1 MIRYVLRRI
10 ATMMVTLLLISLL
23 IFLVIKLPPGDYLT
37 NKIDE
42 LRSQGETASIARA
55 EAMRSQYGLDKPVLH
70 QYGVWLGVLPGQEG
84 FSGLLEGNWGWSF
97 EYELPVKMVVGDA
110 LVLTVILNVL
120 VIIFVHLV
128 SIPIAIYS
136 ATHRNTAGAHAATF
150 LGYIGLATPSFLLA
164 LVLLFY
170 LNRWFGIS
178 VGGMVNPEY
187 ANRPWSMAKMG
198 SFASHMIVPMV
209 VIGLAGTAGMIRRL
223 RANLLDEL
231 SKQYTVTAKAKGL
244 PPGRA
249 LLKYPFRIALNPF
262 VADIGNLLPS
272 IVSGSAIVSI
282 VLSLPTIGPILVQA
296 LKIQDQYL
304 AGFILLFVALLT
316 VVGMFIADLALAV
329 LDPRIRLGTGK

>member
-1 MIRYVLRRI
+1 MMRYVLRRF
-10 ATMMVTLLLISLL
+10 ATMVVTLLLISLL
-23 IFLVIKLPPGDYLT
+23 IFIVIKLPPGDFLS
-37 NKIDE
+37 NKINE
-42 LRSQGETASIARA
+42 LRAQGEAASIAKA
-55 EAMRSQYGLDKPVLH
+55 EAMRAQYGLDKPLLH
-70 QYGVWLGVLPGQEG
+70 QYATWLGVLPGPNG
-84 FSGLLEGNWGWSF
+84 FKGLLQGYWGWSF
-97 EYELPVKMVVGDA
+97 EYDQPVRTVIGDA
-110 LVLTVILNVL
+110 LLLTVLLNL
-120 VIIFVHLV
+120 AVIVFIHLV

-136 ATHRNTAGAHAATF
+136 ATRRNSIGAYAVTF

-164 LVLLFY
+164 LALLFY
-170 LNRWFGIS
+170 LNRYFGIS
-178 VGGMVNPEY
+178 IGGLFAPEY
-187 ANRPWSMAKMG
+187 VDAPWSFPKLG
-198 SFASHMIVPMV
+198 SFLSHMIVPVV

-231 SKQYTVTAKAKGL
+231 AKQYTVTAKAKGL

-296 LKIQDQYL
+296 LRIQDQYL
-304 AGFILLFVALLT
+304 AGFILLFVAFLT

-329 LDPRIRLGTGK
+329 LDPRIRIGTGK

>member
-1 MIRYVLRRI
+1 MMRYVLRRF
-10 ATMMVTLLLISLL
+10 ATMVVTLLLISLL
-23 IFLVIKLPPGDYLT
+23 IFIVIKLPPGDFLT
-37 NKIDE
+37 NKINE
-42 LRSQGETASIARA
+42 LRAQGETASIAKA
-55 EAMRSQYGLDKPVLH
+55 EAMRVQYGLDKPLLH
-70 QYGVWLGVLPGQEG
+70 QYATWLGVLPGPNG
-84 FSGLLEGNWGWSF
+84 FNGLLQGHWGWSF
-97 EYELPVKMVVGDA
+97 EYEQPVKAVVGDA
-110 LVLTVILNVL
+110 LLLTVLLNL
-120 VIIFVHLV
+120 AVIVFIHLV
-128 SIPIAIYS
+128 AIPIAIYS
-136 ATHRNTAGAHAATF
+136 ATRRNSVGAHLVTF

-164 LVLLFY
+164 LALLFY

-178 VGGMVNPEY
+178 IGGMFGPDY
-187 ANRPWSMAKMG
+187 TDAPWSFGKLG
-198 SFASHMIVPMV
+198 SFLSHMIVPVV

-231 SKQYTVTAKAKGL
+231 AKQYTVTAKAKGL

-296 LKIQDQYL
+296 LRIQDQYL
-304 AGFILLFVALLT
+304 AGFILLFVAFLT

-329 LDPRIRLGTGK
+329 LDPRIRIGTGK